1 MSYTLNSTKY
11 QNNLRTVTGTP
22 TIYPNDI
29 ELLCDTTSAPV
40 IINLLEIPDNYWDT
54 QWKMYIIDSGN
65 AATNNITIN
74 AGTGQTINGQSSLT
88 VNVNSVRVVI
98 LVSSN
103 SSFIAFTSNITAKTS
118 IVIFNNMVLDSLDL
132 AADYQ
137 PFANKSYTVPANTLQ
152 SNGDILNIFTIVDKQ
167 TTSSVPSPAANVF
180 INGNQAITS
189 TVNIG
194 QSIEFAI
201 IQIELSKKS
210 NTEAYVVAT
219 ITTFIASGNA
229 VSQDVLNKQTMTGF
243 DFLNTSFNISTQAKL
258 QEWQSGTVYCPQLRI
273 EKFMV

>member
-103 SSFIAFTSNITAKTS
+103 SSFIAFSSNFTANSNI
-118 IVIFNNMVLDSLDL
+118 VLFNNMELDSFTATLS
-132 AADYQ
+132 YQ
-137 PFANKSYTVPANTLQ
+137 TFSNKSYTVPANTLQ

-167 TTSSVPSPAANVF
+167 TAASFPTTIGNVF
-180 INGNQAITS
+180 INGNQVLTS
-189 TVNIG
+189 PSIGLG
-194 QSIEFAI
+194 QSLVLIGI
-201 IQIELSKKS
+201 SIELSKKS
-210 NTEAYVVAT
+210 NTEAYVVAKAFVT
-219 ITTFIASGNA
+219 AGTAIVGK
-229 VSQDVLNKQTMTGF
+229 VLNKQTMTGF
-243 DFLNTSFNISTQAKL
+243 DFLNTSFNISTQAKISSGN
-258 QEWQSGTVYCPQLRI
+258 EGTVYCPQLRI